1 MPQPTIFESDL
12 TDSFMRIL
20 FLLAVLFV
28 SRDAF
33 AVTLKIATLVPEG
46 SGWMREMRTA
56 AEEVKAKTDGR
67 VEIRYYP
74 GGVMGDDA
82 TVLRKIKL
90 GQLQGGALTGSE
102 VSLIHKDAQIYSL
115 PFLFASYAQIDAVRP
130 QIDPLLKQ
138 AVKEKGFHVLSITG
152 VGFAYLMSTHPL
164 QSTEQLRQSKV
175 WVPHNDRIAEATFV
189 TGGVSPIPLPLA
201 DVFTS
206 LQTGLIDTVGNTP
219 AGAIALQWHTRVKH
233 LFDLPLTYVVG
244 YVLVDNKAWE
254 KLAASDQASVEA
266 ALSAAS
272 QRLDADNRRGD
283 ESAMRALEG
292 EGIVRFQP
300 GSEEIAHWRA
310 VGEQVQAQ
318 MLSNGDLSTEL
329 MNALQAAMPAP

>member
-1 MPQPTIFESDL
+1 
-12 TDSFMRIL
+12 MRALLLIA
-20 FLLAVLFV
+20 FLLLANCV
-28 SRDAF
+28 DA
-33 AVTLKIATLVPEG
+33 AVTVKIATLAPEG
-46 SGWMREMRTA
+46 SGWMREMRA
-56 AEEVKAKTDGR
+56 AADQVKQQTEGR

-102 VSLIHKDAQIYSL
+102 VSLIHEDAQIYSL
-115 PFLFASYAQIDAVRP
+115 PFLFSSYEQIDAVRP
-130 QIDPLLKQ
+130 KVDPLLKS
-138 AVKEKGFHVLSITG
+138 AVGEKGFHVLSITG
-152 VGFAYLMSTHPL
+152 VGFAYLMSTQPL
-164 QSTEQLRQSKV
+164 QTTEQLQQSKV

-244 YVLVDNKAWE
+244 YVLVDNKAWS
-254 KLAASDQASVEA
+254 KIQSADQAIIESA
-266 ALSAAS
+266 FTAAS
-272 QRLDADNRRGD
+272 QRLDADNRRSD
-283 ESAMRALEG
+283 ESAMRALEA
-292 EGIVRFQP
+292 EGVARFSP
-300 GSEEIAHWRA
+300 GADEIARWRT
-310 VGEQVQAQ
+310 VGEQVRRD
-318 MLSNGDLSTEL
+318 MLSNGDISSEL
-329 MNALQAAMPAP
+329 MIALQAAMPAP

>member
-1 MPQPTIFESDL
+1 
-12 TDSFMRIL
+12 MRALLLIAL
-20 FLLAVLFV
+20 LLLATG
-28 SRDAF
+28 AN
-33 AVTLKIATLVPEG
+33 AVTVKIATLAPEG
-46 SGWMREMRTA
+46 SGWMREMRA
-56 AEEVKAKTDGR
+56 AADQVKQQTEGR

-115 PFLFASYAQIDAVRP
+115 PFLFSSYEQIDAVRP
-130 QIDPLLKQ
+130 QVDPLLKS
-138 AVKEKGFHVLSITG
+138 AVGDKGFHVLSITG
-152 VGFAYLMSTHPL
+152 VGFAYLMSTQPL
-164 QSTEQLRQSKV
+164 QTTEQLRQSKV
-175 WVPHNDRIAEATFV
+175 WVPNNDRIAEATFV

-244 YVLVDNKAWE
+244 YVLVDNKAWSKIE
-254 KLAASDQASVEA
+254 SADQAIVETA
-266 ALSAAS
+266 FAAAS
-272 QRLDADNRRGD
+272 QRLDADNRRSD
-283 ESAMRALEG
+283 ESAMHALEA
-292 EGIVRFQP
+292 EGVARFSP
-300 GSEEIAHWRA
+300 DTNEIARWRD
-310 VGEQVQAQ
+310 VGEQVRRD
-318 MLSNGDLSTEL
+318 MLAKGDISSEL
-329 MNALQAAMPAP
+329 MAALQAAMPAP

>member
-1 MPQPTIFESDL
+1 
-12 TDSFMRIL
+12 MRALLLIAL
-20 FLLAVLFV
+20 LLLATG
-28 SRDAF
+28 AN
-33 AVTLKIATLVPEG
+33 AVTVKIATLAPEG
-46 SGWMREMRTA
+46 SGWMREMRA
-56 AEEVKAKTDGR
+56 AADQVKQQTEGR

-115 PFLFASYAQIDAVRP
+115 PFLFSSYEQIDAVRP
-130 QIDPLLKQ
+130 QVDPLLKS
-138 AVKEKGFHVLSITG
+138 AVGDKGFHVLSITG
-152 VGFAYLMSTHPL
+152 VGFAYLMSTQPL
-164 QSTEQLRQSKV
+164 QTTEQLRQSKV
-175 WVPHNDRIAEATFV
+175 WVPNNDRIAEATFV

-244 YVLVDNKAWE
+244 YVLVDNKAWSKIE
-254 KLAASDQASVEA
+254 SADQAIVETA
-266 ALSAAS
+266 FAAAS
-272 QRLDADNRRGD
+272 QRLDADNRRSD
-283 ESAMRALEG
+283 ESAMRALEA
-292 EGIVRFQP
+292 EGVARFSP
-300 GSEEIAHWRA
+300 DANEIARWRG
-310 VGEQVQAQ
+310 VGEQVRHD
-318 MLSNGDLSTEL
+318 MLTKGDISSEL
-329 MNALQAAMPAP
+329 MAAVQAAMPAP